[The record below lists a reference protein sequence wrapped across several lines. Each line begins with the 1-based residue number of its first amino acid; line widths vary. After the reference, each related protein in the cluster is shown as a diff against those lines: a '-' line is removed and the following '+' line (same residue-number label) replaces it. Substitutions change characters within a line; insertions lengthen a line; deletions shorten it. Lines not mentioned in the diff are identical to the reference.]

1 MQKGKN
7 MCETNAFLER
17 GGGEELLL
25 ENVDVIEVVDGTLRL
40 INIFGEEKKIKGS
53 LKKFSLRESKIVFR
67 EDS

>member
-1 MQKGKN
+1 
-7 MCETNAFLER
+7 MCETKAFLER

-40 INIFGEEKKIKGS
+40 SNIFGEKKIIKGS
-53 LKKFSLRESKIVFR
+53 LKKFSLRENKIVFR

>member
-1 MQKGKN
+1 
-7 MCETNAFLER
+7 MCETNAYLER

-67 EDS
+67 EGS

>member
-1 MQKGKN
+1 MK
-7 MCETNAFLER
+7 MCETNVFLER
-17 GGGEELLL
+17 GEGEELLL

-53 LKKFSLRESKIVFR
+53 LKKFSLRENKIVFR

>member
-1 MQKGKN
+1 
-7 MCETNAFLER
+7 MCETNVFLER

-53 LKKFSLRESKIVFR
+53 LKKFSLRENKIVFR

>member
-1 MQKGKN
+1 
-7 MCETNAFLER
+7 MCETNVFLER

-25 ENVDVIEVVDGTLRL
+25 ENVDIIEVVDGMFRL
-40 INIFGEEKKIKGS
+40 TNIFGEEKKIKGS

>member
-1 MQKGKN
+1 
-7 MCETNAFLER
+7 MCETNTFLER

-53 LKKFSLRESKIVFR
+53 LKKFSLRENKIVFR

>member
-1 MQKGKN
+1 

-25 ENVDVIEVVDGTLRL
+25 EKVDVIEVVDGTLRL

-53 LKKFSLRESKIVFR
+53 LKKFSLRENKIVFR

>member
-1 MQKGKN
+1 

>member
-1 MQKGKN
+1 
-7 MCETNAFLER
+7 MCETNVFLER
-17 GGGEELLL
+17 GEGEELLL

-53 LKKFSLRESKIVFR
+53 LKKFSLRENKIVFR

>member
-1 MQKGKN
+1 

-25 ENVDVIEVVDGTLRL
+25 ENIDVIEVVDGTFRL

>member
-1 MQKGKN
+1 

-40 INIFGEEKKIKGS
+40 TNIFGEEKKIKGS
-53 LKKFSLRESKIVFR
+53 LKKFSLRENKIVFR

>member
-1 MQKGKN
+1 MEKK

-53 LKKFSLRESKIVFR
+53 LKKFSLRENKIVFR

>member
-1 MQKGKN
+1 
-7 MCETNAFLER
+7 MCEINVFLER
-17 GGGEELLL
+17 GEGEELLL

>member
-1 MQKGKN
+1 

-17 GGGEELLL
+17 GGEEELLL

-53 LKKFSLRESKIVFR
+53 LKKFSLRENKIVFR

>member
-1 MQKGKN
+1 

-17 GGGEELLL
+17 GGKEELLL

-53 LKKFSLRESKIVFR
+53 LKKFSLRENKIVFR
-67 EDS
+67 ENS

>member
-1 MQKGKN
+1 

-25 ENVDVIEVVDGTLRL
+25 ENVDVIEVVDGMFRL

-53 LKKFSLRESKIVFR
+53 LEKFSLRENKIVFR

>member
-1 MQKGKN
+1 

-25 ENVDVIEVVDGTLRL
+25 ENVDLIEVVDGTLRL
-40 INIFGEEKKIKGS
+40 INIFGEEKEIKGS
-53 LKKFSLRESKIVFR
+53 LKKFSLREKKIVFR

>member
-1 MQKGKN
+1 

-25 ENVDVIEVVDGTLRL
+25 ENVDVIEVVNGTLRL

-53 LKKFSLRESKIVFR
+53 LTKFSLRESKIVFR
-67 EDS
+67 EDT

>member
-1 MQKGKN
+1 

-25 ENVDVIEVVDGTLRL
+25 ENIDVIEVVDGMFRL

-53 LKKFSLRESKIVFR
+53 LKKFSLRENKIVFR

>member
-1 MQKGKN
+1 

-17 GGGEELLL
+17 GEEEELLL

-40 INIFGEEKKIKGS
+40 VNIFGEEKKIKGS

>member
-1 MQKGKN
+1 

-53 LKKFSLRESKIVFR
+53 LKKFSLRENKIVFR

>member
-1 MQKGKN
+1 

-53 LKKFSLRESKIVFR
+53 LKKFSLREGKIVFR

>member
-1 MQKGKN
+1 

-17 GGGEELLL
+17 GGEEELLL
-25 ENVDVIEVVDGTLRL
+25 ENVDVIEVVDGSLRL

-67 EDS
+67 EDA

>member
-1 MQKGKN
+1 

-17 GGGEELLL
+17 GAGEELLL

-53 LKKFSLRESKIVFR
+53 LKKFSLRENKIVFR

>member
-1 MQKGKN
+1 
-7 MCETNAFLER
+7 MCETNAFLEQ

-53 LKKFSLRESKIVFR
+53 LKRFSLRENKIVFR
-67 EDS
+67 ENS

>member
-1 MQKGKN
+1 

-25 ENVDVIEVVDGTLRL
+25 ENVDVIEVVNGTLRL

-53 LKKFSLRESKIVFR
+53 LKKFSLRENKIVFR

>member
-1 MQKGKN
+1 

-17 GGGEELLL
+17 GGEEELLL